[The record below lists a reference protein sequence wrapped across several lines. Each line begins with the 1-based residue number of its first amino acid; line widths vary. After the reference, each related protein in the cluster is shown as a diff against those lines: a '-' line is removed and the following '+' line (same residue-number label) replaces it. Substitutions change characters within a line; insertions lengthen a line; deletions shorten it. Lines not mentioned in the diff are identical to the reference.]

1 MAIYIT
7 RRKFVVRLGGAAA
20 ARPLAA
26 SAQQPAMPVIGF
38 LSGRSPYESATV
50 VGAFGQGLADTGYF
64 ESRNVIIEYRWAEG
78 RYDRLPELAADLVRR
93 NVAVIAATGGPLSG
107 LAAKAASTTTPI
119 VFIVA
124 SDPVK
129 LGLVAS
135 LNHPG
140 GNATGVGLFAV
151 TVEPKKLALLHELV
165 PKAMRVGVLANP
177 RNPNS
182 ETVTTDLRM
191 AASTLGLRI
200 HVVNATTEPEFGAA
214 FATLVEQRAGALVV
228 AADPFFNA
236 RREELVALAA
246 RHAIPA
252 IYEWRE
258 SVAAGGLMS
267 YGTIISD
274 AYRQAGVYTGR
285 ILKGDKP
292 ANLPVLRPTKFE
304 LVINLKT
311 AKVLG
316 LTVPPSLLVA
326 ADEVIE

>member
-1 MAIYIT
+1 VRRREFIT
-7 RRKFVVRLGGAAA
+7 LLGGAAA
-20 ARPLAA
+20 WPLAVH
-26 SAQQPAMPVIGF
+26 AQQPAMPVIGF
-38 LSGRSPYESATV
+38 LSGRSPYESTTV
-50 VGAFGQGLADTGYF
+50 VGAFGRGLADTGYF

-78 RYDRLPELAADLVRR
+78 RYDRLLELAADLVRR
-93 NVAVIAATGGPLSG
+93 NVAVIAATGGPPSG
-107 LAAKAASTTTPI
+107 LAAKAATTTTPI

-151 TVEPKKLALLHELV
+151 TVEPKKLELLHELV
-165 PKAMRVGVLANP
+165 PKAMRVGVLTNP

-200 HVVNATTEPEFGAA
+200 HVVNATTEPEFGTA
-214 FATLVEQRAGALVV
+214 FATLVEQRVGALVV

-236 RREELVALAA
+236 QREELVALAA

-258 SVAAGGLMS
+258 SVVAGGLVS
-267 YGTIISD
+267 YGTVISD

-311 AKVLG
+311 AKALG
-316 LTVPPSLLVA
+316 LTVPPTLLA
-326 ADEVIE
+326 RADEVID